1 MTGLECNLIEGGS
14 KGLPAFRRKS
24 LGNDAYEFCVLDG
37 LGYCEHRVVA
47 VSHSFIFRLILGVFG
62 IGDNTVIILKV
73 AVFFLRGRT
82 ERGGNKYCTLF
93 KEERGCNRFFVD
105 LSGIEIYSVGIKE
118 HIVEVGYY
126 TVHFFRLEYDFG
138 QAVLTL
144 FAYGVIKRPE
154 IRIDAGAVSVRKTVE
169 VTLVTLVVSVV
180 DVNVLNHFLKLI
192 EGPLTVKHEPVNV
205 AKLVGGGKIL
215 VEYHTVG
222 LRDCGVIK
230 VGYCNRTVI
239 AYRKVSFVCGSPPGL
254 VKVYVLY
261 IVPVEEELFQNEL
274 SRIERHIHK
283 KVEFVGGCEYRLGN
297 VVGNLGKCA

>member
-1 MTGLECNLIEGGS
+1 MAGLECNFIEGGS
-14 KGLPAFRRKS
+14 KSLPGFRRKS
-24 LGNDAYEFCVLDG
+24 LGYSSYKFGILDR

-47 VSHSFIFRLILGVFG
+47 VSHGFVFRLLLGIFG

-73 AVFFLRGRT
+73 AELFLSGSA
-82 ERGGNKYCTLF
+82 ERGGNEYCTLF
-93 KEERGCNRFFVD
+93 KEERACDRFFID
-105 LSGIEIYSVGIKE
+105 LGGIEIHSVGIKE

-180 DVNVLNHFLKLI
+180 NVNVLNHFLKLI
-192 EGPLTVKHEPVNV
+192 EGPLTVKHETVNV
-205 AKLVGGGKIL
+205 AKLIGGGKIL

-239 AYRKVSFVCGSPPGL
+239 SYRKVGFVCGSPPGL

-261 IVPVEEELFQNEL
+261 VVPVEKELL
-274 SRIERHIHK
+274 
-283 KVEFVGGCEYRLGN
+283 
-297 VVGNLGKCA
+297 